1 MDLHGTAA
9 GGEEIM
15 MQEVVDQINKCVL
28 AQLEN
33 VHTAIPGEIKEYD
46 PDKGVATVQPKA
58 KFKKPDGTTLDYPEI
73 SGVPVVFPQS
83 QKVTVAW
90 AVKKGDGCLLIMS
103 ERSLD
108 YWMYDRE
115 TDTELAFDLSNAI
128 AIPGLSPKG
137 NATMKIAC
145 DEDGVAI
152 AADSTK
158 VKITPKI
165 TEVNVN
171 GTKLTVSSSKE
182 AQVKAGGTTLTINS
196 FGVTIV
202 GNLTVKGGIVAR
214 DDVKA
219 SNGTLALLTHKHT
232 DPLSGET
239 GTPIP

>member
-1 MDLHGTAA
+1 
-9 GGEEIM
+9 
-15 MQEVVDQINKCVL
+15 
-28 AQLEN
+28 
-33 VHTAIPGEIKEYD
+33 
-46 PDKGVATVQPKA
+46 
-58 KFKKPDGTTLDYPEI
+58 
-73 SGVPVVFPQS
+73 
-83 QKVTVAW
+83 
-90 AVKKGDGCLLIMS
+90 
-103 ERSLD
+103 
-108 YWMYDRE
+108 
-115 TDTELAFDLSNAI
+115 
-128 AIPGLSPKG
+128 
-137 NATMKIAC
+137 MKIAC

-196 FGVTIV
+196 SGVMIV